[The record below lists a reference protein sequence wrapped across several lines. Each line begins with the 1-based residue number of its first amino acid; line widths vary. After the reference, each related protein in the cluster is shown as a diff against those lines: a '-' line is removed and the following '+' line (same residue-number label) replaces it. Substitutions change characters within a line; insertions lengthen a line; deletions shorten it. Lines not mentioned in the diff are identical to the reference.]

1 MTEENQN
8 DFYRPKAGAQQ
19 SNYSVE
25 QLERRLRL
33 VQSIGA
39 DLKFVHAELARLGE
53 VAEKIERVAMALRE
67 LREMERNPPAP
78 KGDAA

>member
-8 DFYRPKAGAQQ
+8 DFYRPKPEARQ

-33 VQSIGA
+33 VQNIGA
-39 DLKFVHAELARLGE
+39 DLKFIRAEIAKLGE
-53 VAEKIERVAMALRE
+53 VAERVERVAAALRE
-67 LREMERNPPAP
+67 LREQERNPPAP
-78 KGDAA
+78 KDAA